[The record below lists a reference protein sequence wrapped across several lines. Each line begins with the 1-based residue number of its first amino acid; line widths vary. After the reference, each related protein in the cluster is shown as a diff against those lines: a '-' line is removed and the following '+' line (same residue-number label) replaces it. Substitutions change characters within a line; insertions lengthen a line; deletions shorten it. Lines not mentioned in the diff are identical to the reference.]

1 MRKARLNKL
10 FHLDMSFKVRFY
22 RLWNILKFRML
33 GVSLGKGSSIVNKV
47 YLYVG
52 NSAHVSIGDG
62 FDVNSGDNINA
73 LCSNIRC
80 SIKVGDNATLTI
92 GNLSGMSGG
101 CIWATDNITIGN
113 HVNIGAN
120 CIIMDGDIHNTD
132 WRLRHIDRTSESPI
146 PYKHRPITIE
156 DDVWIGA
163 NSIILKGV
171 TIGARSII
179 GAGSVVTKDIPADC
193 IAAGNP
199 CRVINK
205 TGGGSIHNTRSSS
218 SGSQV
223 NNFRDSDLT
232 EGQV

>member
-1 MRKARLNKL
+1 
-10 FHLDMSFKVRFY
+10 MSFKVRFY

-33 GVSLGKGSSIVNKV
+33 GVSLGKGSSIANKV

-92 GNLSGMSGG
+92 GNMSGMSGG
-101 CIWATDNITIGN
+101 CIWATDSITIGN

-120 CIIMDGDIHNTD
+120 CIVMDGDIHNTD
-132 WRLRHIDRTSESPI
+132 WKLRHIDRRSESPI

-199 CRVINK
+199 CRVIK
-205 TGGGSIHNTRSSS
+205 MTGGVSVHNTRSSG

-223 NNFRDSDLT
+223 NNFRDSDLI

>member
-22 RLWNILKFRML
+22 RRWNILKFRML
-33 GVSLGKGSSIVNKV
+33 GVSLGKGSSIVNRV

-62 FDVNSGDNINA
+62 FAVNSGDNINA

-92 GNLSGMSGG
+92 GNMSGMSGG
-101 CIWATDNITIGN
+101 CIWATDSITIGN
-113 HVNIGAN
+113 YVNIGAN
-120 CIIMDGDIHNTD
+120 CTIMDGDIHNTD
-132 WRLRHIDRTSESPI
+132 WKLRHIDRTSESPI
-146 PYKHRPITIE
+146 PYKHRPIAIE

-205 TGGGSIHNTRSSS
+205 TGGGSIHNPRSSS

>member
-22 RLWNILKFRML
+22 RRWNILKFRML

-62 FDVNSGDNINA
+62 FDVNSGDNINT

-92 GNLSGMSGG
+92 GNMSGMSGG
-101 CIWATDNITIGN
+101 CIWATDSITIGN

-120 CIIMDGDIHNTD
+120 CTIMDGDIHNTD
-132 WRLRHIDRTSESPI
+132 WKLRHIDRTSESPI

-199 CRVINK
+199 CRVIKK
-205 TGGGSIHNTRSSS
+205 TGGYPFTTRDH
-218 SGSQV
+218 QAQA
-223 NNFRDSDLT
+223 RKLT
-232 EGQV
+232 TLETPI

>member
-52 NSAHVSIGDG
+52 SDSNVTIGDG
-62 FDVNSGDNINA
+62 FAVNSGDNINP

-80 SIKVGDNATLTI
+80 SINVGNNATLKI
-92 GNLSGMSGG
+92 GSMSGISGG
-101 CIWATDNITIGN
+101 CIWATDSITIGN

-120 CIIMDGDIHNTD
+120 CIIMDGDIHSTD
-132 WRLRHIDRTSESPI
+132 WRLRHIDRTSGSPI
-146 PYKHRPITIE
+146 PYKHRPITIG

-199 CRVINK
+199 CHVIK
-205 TGGGSIHNTRSSS
+205 MKGGVSVHNTKSLGSD
-218 SGSQV
+218 SQV

-232 EGQV
+232 ER

>member
-1 MRKARLNKL
+1 
-10 FHLDMSFKVRFY
+10 MSFKVRFY
-22 RLWNILKFRML
+22 RRWNILKFRML
-33 GVSLGKGSSIVNKV
+33 GVSLGKGSSIVNRV

-62 FDVNSGDNINA
+62 FAVNSGDNINA

-92 GNLSGMSGG
+92 GNMSGMSGG
-101 CIWATDNITIGN
+101 CIWATDSITIGN
-113 HVNIGAN
+113 YVNIGAN
-120 CIIMDGDIHNTD
+120 CTIMDGDIHNTD
-132 WRLRHIDRTSESPI
+132 WKLRHIDRRSESPI
-146 PYKHRPITIE
+146 PYKHRPIAIE

-205 TGGGSIHNTRSSS
+205 TGGGSIHNPRSSS